1 MLGFSYDNVGVVTHR
16 DWLEPRPAQYPAEV
30 HPRDAWRI
38 NNQVTQVSSQLKN
51 MTLLHPRQTLNT
63 LWVTKL
69 SSGEIS
75 TI

>member
-38 NNQVTQVSSQLKN
+38 NNQVTQVSKYQ
-51 MTLLHPRQTLNT
+51 
-63 LWVTKL
+63 VTA
-69 SSGEIS
+69 S
-75 TI
+75 TEC